1 MPADPVKQLLRK
13 IARKQKMI
21 EDYERIVRECTAD
34 TALEKSVRK
43 FLLKRAADFREEKRK
58 LEAQLRKLKRP

>member
-1 MPADPVKQLLRK
+1 MPGDPVKQLQRK

-21 EDYERIVRECTAD
+21 DDYERIARECTAD
-34 TALEKSVRK
+34 TALEKGVRK

-58 LEAQLRKLKRP
+58 LEAQLRKLKGP

>member
-1 MPADPVKQLLRK
+1 MARDPAKELLRK

-34 TALEKSVRK
+34 TAVEKSVRK
-43 FLLKRAADFREEKRK
+43 FLSKRAADFREEKRK
-58 LEAQLRKLKRP
+58 LEAQLRKLKGP